1 MKSFL
6 LTILVGLSHALYDG
20 NRNVIQLTESNFNNK
35 VLKSDEIWIVEFFAP
50 WCGHCQKLVPEY
62 MKLANALKGIFKVG
76 AVDMTQHQSVGAQY
90 NIQGFPTI
98 KIFGA
103 NKKVPLDYQGPRTA
117 QAMTDSLIN
126 ELRKTVNAK
135 LGISSS
141 SQSKGANDKKS
152 SGKYVIEL
160 TDSNF
165 EEMVLHSKDIWLVE
179 FFAPWCGHCK
189 ALKPHWE
196 MAASELAGKVK
207 VGALDATVHQAM
219 ASHFGIKGFPTIKY
233 FAPGSSASDAEDY
246 VGGRTS
252 DDIVQYALNKVAEN
266 MPEPEVVEAVSQE
279 VVDNACREKQ
289 LCIIAVLP
297 HILDCQSSCRKNYLE
312 VLKESAKK
320 FKRNVWGWVWTDA
333 GKQTEL
339 EEAFGM
345 GGFGYPALAALNY
358 RKMKF
363 SMLKGSFGVSGIQ
376 EFLRDL
382 SYGKGQTAPVKN
394 AEFPKIMNVEP
405 WNGKDGELPL
415 EEDIDVSD
423 VDLDEEKPKKTEL

>member
-1 MKSFL
+1 MVLSFI
-6 LTILVGLSHALYDG
+6 TDFIVLVGLSYALYDG
-20 NRNVIQLTESNFNNK
+20 NRDVIQLTESNFKNK
-35 VLKSDEIWIVEFFAP
+35 VLKSDEIWI
-50 WCGHCQKLVPEY
+50 
-62 MKLANALKGIFKVG
+62 
-76 AVDMTQHQSVGAQY
+76 
-90 NIQGFPTI
+90 
-98 KIFGA
+98 IFGA
-103 NKKVPLDYQGPRTA
+103 NKKVPLDYQGHFYWNFETRGMKPFKNHRNKVIEGPRTA
-117 QAMTDSLIN
+117 QAMADSLIN

-141 SQSKGANDKKS
+141 SKSRGANDKKS

-160 TDSNF
+160 TDNNF

-219 ASHFGIKGFPTIKY
+219 ASRFGIKGFPTIKY
-233 FAPGSSASDAEDY
+233 FAPGSSASEAEDY

-252 DDIVQYALNKVAEN
+252 DDIIQYALNKVAEN
-266 MPEPEVVEAVSQE
+266 MPEPEVVEAISQKI
-279 VVDNACREKQ
+279 VDNACREKQ

-297 HILDCQSSCRKNYLE
+297 HIIDCQSSCRRNYLE

-333 GKQTEL
+333 GKQTDL

-363 SMLKGSFGVSGIQ
+363 SMLKGSYGVSGIQ

-382 SYGKGQTAPVKN
+382 SYGKGQTAPLKN
-394 AEFPKIMNVEP
+394 AEFPRILNVEP
-405 WNGKDGELPL
+405 WDGKDGELPH

-423 VDLDEEKPKKTEL
+423 VDLDEEKPNKTEL

>member
-6 LTILVGLSHALYDG
+6 LTVLVGLSHAFYDG
-20 NRNVIQLTESNFNNK
+20 NRDIIQLTESSFNSE

-62 MKLANALKGIFKVG
+62 TKLANALKGIFKVG
-76 AVDMTQHQSVGAQY
+76 AVDMTQHQSVG
-90 NIQGFPTI
+90 
-98 KIFGA
+98 
-103 NKKVPLDYQGPRTA
+103 PRTA
-117 QAMTDSLIN
+117 QAMADSLMN
-126 ELRKTVNAK
+126 ELRKTINAK
-135 LGISSS
+135 LGVSDSSRSGS
-141 SQSKGANDKKS
+141 SNDRKS
-152 SGKYVIEL
+152 SGKHVIEL

-165 EEMVLHSKDIWLVE
+165 EEYVLHSKDIWLVE

-196 MAASELAGKVK
+196 AAASELAGKVK
-207 VGALDATVHQAM
+207 LGAVDATVYQSLA
-219 ASHFGIKGFPTIKY
+219 ARFGIKGYPTIKY
-233 FAPGSSASDAEDY
+233 FAPGSSARDAEDY

-252 DDIVQYALNKVAEN
+252 DDIVQYALNKVTEN
-266 MPEPEVVEAVSQE
+266 MPAPEIIEAVSQE
-279 VVDNACREKQ
+279 VVENACKEKQ

-297 HILDCQSSCRKNYLE
+297 HLLDCQSSCRNDYLK
-312 VLKESAKK
+312 VLKELAEK
-320 FKRNVWGWVWTDA
+320 FKRNIWGWVWTEA

-345 GGFGYPALAALNY
+345 GGFGYPALAAMSY

-363 SMLKGSFGVSGIQ
+363 SMLKGSFGVSGIN

-382 SYGKGQTAPVKN
+382 SYGKGQTAPMKD
-394 AEFPKIMNVEP
+394 AQFPKILNVEP
-405 WNGKDGELPL
+405 WDGKDGEIPV

-423 VDLDEEKPKKTEL
+423 VDLDEEEKPKKIEL